1 MNATPDAQFAV
12 TDVVHGV
19 NVTVPLT
26 SEYDP
31 TFGTSRDVDPQF
43 GADTPTA
50 HNRVLDAVNVT
61 PAAVV
66 SFTNK
71 FTVCVAP
78 TTPDVEFATATDTP
92 GGVTVG
98 VIVADAVWF
107 NESCTT

>member
-12 TDVVHGV
+12 TEVVHGV

-31 TFGTSRDVDPQF
+31 TFGTSTVVETQL
-43 GADTPTA
+43 GADTPGA

-61 PAAVV
+61 PLGVV
-66 SFTNK
+66 SLANK

-78 TTPDVEFATATDTP
+78 TTPDVVFATATDAP